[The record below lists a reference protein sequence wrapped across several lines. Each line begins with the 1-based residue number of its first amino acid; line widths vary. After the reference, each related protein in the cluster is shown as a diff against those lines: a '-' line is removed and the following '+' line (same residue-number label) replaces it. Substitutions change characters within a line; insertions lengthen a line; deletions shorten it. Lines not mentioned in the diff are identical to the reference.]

1 MRSLHS
7 KDRMLNF
14 SDFFAQI
21 LAAGKSF
28 PNFACRKSGGM
39 HPAYDEALHQAG
51 TDQHKTL
58 TYISQ
63 TAQMV
68 FKQMYL
74 KQEG

>member
-1 MRSLHS
+1 
-7 KDRMLNF
+7 
-14 SDFFAQI
+14 
-21 LAAGKSF
+21 
-28 PNFACRKSGGM
+28 M
-39 HPAYDEALHQAG
+39 HPANDEALHQAG
-51 TDQHKTL
+51 IDQHKTL